1 MKHTVAL
8 KQNHEFRRLYSK
20 GRSAVSPYFV
30 LYCRPNRRS
39 YSRLG
44 ITTGVKL
51 GNAVKRNRARRR
63 IRELYRGEEQA
74 LLPGYDIV
82 VVARTRVIYGKYADL
97 QRSFRK
103 LTEKLELRRGREAGE
118 ALPHRIDP
126 ILSEGHI
133 PHAAALLPLYPHLLG
148 LCRGGGGEVRR
159 VEGRLAGPAPGPSV
173 QSLPSAEVHPIRPC
187 PVRGAPTKEF
197 ETEAHHQWA
206 LCTTSCPLSAG
217 C

>member
-63 IRELYRGEEQA
+63 IRSSTG
-74 LLPGYDIV
+74 G
-82 VVARTRVIYGKYADL
+82 
-97 QRSFRK
+97 RSR
-103 LTEKLELRRGREAGE
+103 
-118 ALPHRIDP
+118 
-126 ILSEGHI
+126 
-133 PHAAALLPLYPHLLG
+133 
-148 LCRGGGGEVRR
+148 LCS
-159 VEGRLAGPAPGPSV
+159 PAMT
-173 QSLPSAEVHPIRPC
+173 L
-187 PVRGAPTKEF
+187 
-197 ETEAHHQWA
+197 
-206 LCTTSCPLSAG
+206 
-217 C
+217 